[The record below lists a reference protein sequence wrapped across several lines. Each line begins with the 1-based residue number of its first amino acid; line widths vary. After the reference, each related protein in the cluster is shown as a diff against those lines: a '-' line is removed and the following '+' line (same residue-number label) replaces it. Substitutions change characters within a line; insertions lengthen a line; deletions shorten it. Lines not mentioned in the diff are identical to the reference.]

1 MSTFK
6 KYLAIIKE
14 SNANHEKVTDT
25 PDEIKKLNDEE
36 IIKNF
41 INSKVFIELSNDI
54 SAKMFTEIGK
64 NGEIKNTFK
73 TNAETFN
80 VINKHIKE
88 NKEIFLNELENK
100 FIEIL
105 NTKGKEI
112 IKEYN
117 IKNINFEN
125 IEKGK
130 SPNSFSIFL
139 TFVVKGYQKTGT
151 AKIAGNG
158 SGEKEYRGSYQSP
171 KTNIFTGTGN
181 TNPNYRSQPRS
192 EDKIPSK
199 RKEKKK
205 NEGYSREQALNNLQ
219 SDANKKL
226 SNSGSFYGGSKKEEN
241 AKRESKRIELLR
253 KKNK

>member
-80 VINKHIKE
+80 VINKHIQRVFQYLFDAICLFYATTSYE
-88 NKEIFLNELENK
+88 N
-100 FIEIL
+100 
-105 NTKGKEI
+105 
-112 IKEYN
+112 
-117 IKNINFEN
+117 
-125 IEKGK
+125 
-130 SPNSFSIFL
+130 
-139 TFVVKGYQKTGT
+139 
-151 AKIAGNG
+151 
-158 SGEKEYRGSYQSP
+158 
-171 KTNIFTGTGN
+171 
-181 TNPNYRSQPRS
+181 
-192 EDKIPSK
+192 D
-199 RKEKKK
+199 
-205 NEGYSREQALNNLQ
+205 
-219 SDANKKL
+219 
-226 SNSGSFYGGSKKEEN
+226 
-241 AKRESKRIELLR
+241 
-253 KKNK
+253 